1 MEISGNAWIGK
12 TLIEA
17 QEYAKN
23 AGFTTRIIELDGKPM
38 TLTCDYKVLW
48 WELVLGDVTLIF
60 CVIRIDLIQVHSS

>member
-1 MEISGNAWIGK
+1 MEISGNAWSGK

-38 TLTCDYKVLW
+38 TLTCDYNPGRFGLTVA
-48 WELVLGDVTLIF
+48 EGIVVGVSF
-60 CVIRIDLIQVHSS
+60 G